1 MELLKEL
8 CLADGISG
16 YEKNIAEIMKRELR
30 KSCDKVDVDA
40 FGNVIGQKGKGKTK
54 IMIAAHMDEIGL
66 MVKNINEKGYIS
78 FIKIGGID
86 DRILLS
92 QRVIVKARKG
102 DVAGVIGSKPPHLQK
117 KEEMDKIVKC
127 EDLFIDIGA
136 KDREEASK
144 KIEVGDPIIFE
155 PSYMEYGADLVNAK
169 AVDDRIG
176 CYALLKVMEKIPKN
190 IDATVYAAATCQE
203 EVGLKGAKVAA
214 FKIDPNYAF
223 AIDTTIAGDTPQIKE
238 TESNLKLG
246 AGPAI
251 TIIEANGRGTISHP
265 VVRGALM
272 DTAKKFGI
280 PYQIDVIEGG
290 MTDGAMIY
298 LNREGVPTGVV
309 SIPCRYIH
317 SPTGIF
323 SRKDV
328 DSTVELVVRTLTVMR
343 DLRLLQ

>member
-1 MELLKEL
+1 M
-8 CLADGISG
+8 ADGVSG
-16 YEKNIAEIMKRELR
+16 FEKNVAEIMKRELR
-30 KSCDKVDVDA
+30 KSCEKVEVDN

-66 MVKNINEKGYIS
+66 MVKNINEKGFIS

-86 DRILLS
+86 DRILMS
-92 QRVIVKARKG
+92 QRVIIKAKKG
-102 DVAGVIGSKPPHLQK
+102 DVMGVIGSKPPHLQK
-117 KEEMDKIVKC
+117 KEETEKVVKN

-136 KDREEASK
+136 KSREEASAK
-144 KIEVGDPIIFE
+144 VEVGDPILFE
-155 PSYMEYGADLVNAK
+155 PAFMEYGGDLVNAK

-203 EVGLKGAKVAA
+203 EVGLKGARVAA
-214 FKIDPNYAF
+214 YKLDPNYAF

-238 TESNLKLG
+238 SESSLKVG
-246 AGPAI
+246 GGPAI

-265 VVRGALM
+265 RMREALIS
-272 DTAKKFGI
+272 TAKKHNI
-280 PYQIDVIEGG
+280 AYQIDVIEGG

-298 LNREGVPTGVV
+298 LTREGVPTGVV

-317 SPTGIF
+317 TPTGIF

-328 DSTVELVVRTLTVMR
+328 DSTVELLVKTLTEIR
-343 DLRLLQ
+343 DLRV